1 MRHRLLFL
9 SAAAIASLGLAACE
23 LSASQAAVPACGT
36 PVTSLTLADAS
47 LPSAAV
53 APADWRDRRA
63 GALAAD
69 SDRADDWRDRRAA
82 ALAADSDRADDDW
95 SRWYSPQAIRR
106 HEQAWKLKRAS
117 H

>member
-63 GALAAD
+63 
-69 SDRADDWRDRRAA
+69 A